1 MPVPGEYFEARE
13 RALLGTRYDVLYTA
27 PCAVRRGVTVNGL
40 RCAPQ
45 EFAAAV
51 DFGLEPSPFCDAAF
65 LLTDPQLRPGR
76 HAYHHAGVFYV
87 QEPSASVPAGLL
99 GVRPGERVLDLCAAP
114 GGKTSQLAAAL
125 RGEGLLVA
133 NEYVAARVGVLK
145 SNLERMGV
153 TNALVLNESTARVA
167 AAFPA
172 FFDKVLV
179 DAPCSGEGMF
189 RKEPEALRQHSAGV
203 GASILDAGAA
213 ARRPGGLLCYS
224 TCTFAPGEAAR
235 CGAHPF
241 AAEHTRRIYPCHG
254 GEGHFRALL
263 QKRGDGAPPEA
274 EQARPRAA
282 RGQRGAKRGRDMRAC
297 RPAQGG
303 NGVSRAEA
311 RAEGEAF
318 LREYFPGAAQ
328 LPLECR
334 GTELFVLSREGC
346 GPAEGLR
353 VVQAGVC
360 AGSAARGR
368 FVPAHHLFMAY
379 GAQCANAE
387 RLTLADPRTAA
398 WLRGE
403 AIPAET
409 AAPGWAAVLADGFP
423 LGFGKQSGGVVK
435 NHYPKG
441 LRNLK

>member
-1 MPVPGEYFEARE
+1 M
-13 RALLGTRYDVLYTA
+13 
-27 PCAVRRGVTVNGL
+27 
-40 RCAPQ
+40 
-45 EFAAAV
+45 
-51 DFGLEPSPFCDAAF
+51 
-65 LLTDPQLRPGR
+65 
-76 HAYHHAGVFYV
+76 
-87 QEPSASVPAGLL
+87 
-99 GVRPGERVLDLCAAP
+99 
-114 GGKTSQLAAAL
+114 
-125 RGEGLLVA
+125 
-133 NEYVAARVGVLK
+133 
-145 SNLERMGV
+145 
-153 TNALVLNESTARVA
+153 
-167 AAFPA
+167 
-172 FFDKVLV
+172 
-179 DAPCSGEGMF
+179 
-189 RKEPEALRQHSAGV
+189 
-203 GASILDAGAA
+203 
-213 ARRPGGLLCYS
+213 
-224 TCTFAPGEAAR
+224 
-235 CGAHPF
+235 
-241 AAEHTRRIYPCHG
+241 
-254 GEGHFRALL
+254 
-263 QKRGDGAPPEA
+263 
-274 EQARPRAA
+274 
-282 RGQRGAKRGRDMRAC
+282 
-297 RPAQGG
+297 
-303 NGVSRAEA
+303 
-311 RAEGEAF
+311 EAF

-368 FVPAHHLFMAY
+368 FMPAHHLFMAY